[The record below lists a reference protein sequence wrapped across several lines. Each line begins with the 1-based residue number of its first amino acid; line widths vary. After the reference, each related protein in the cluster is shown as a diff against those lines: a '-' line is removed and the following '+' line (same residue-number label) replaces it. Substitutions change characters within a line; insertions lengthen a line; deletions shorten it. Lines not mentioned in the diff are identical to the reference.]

1 MRISDHYKTG
11 ILREPRIALWRMGNK
26 LVGVALWCT
35 VGTYLLGGGLA
46 SLIAVRYP
54 ILAVIGL
61 SVGYVMLF
69 STIPYLMRY
78 VQGWSV
84 ATRSGSKLLGN
95 ERSSLP
101 RFVATTFTFPDPR
114 KDDDKK

>member
-1 MRISDHYKTG
+1 
-11 ILREPRIALWRMGNK
+11 MGNK

-35 VGTYLLGGGLA
+35 IGIYLLGGGLA
-46 SLIAVRYP
+46 SLIAVKYP

-69 STIPYLMRY
+69 STIPYLRRY

-84 ATRSGSKLLGN
+84 ATKTGAKLLGN
-95 ERSSLP
+95 ERFSLP
-101 RFVATTFTFPDPR
+101 RFVATTFMLPESKEDTNEEYYGSYPM
-114 KDDDKK
+114 

>member
-1 MRISDHYKTG
+1 
-11 ILREPRIALWRMGNK
+11 MGNK

-35 VGTYLLGGGLA
+35 IGTYLLGGGLA

-69 STIPYLMRY
+69 ATIPYVMHY
-78 VQGWSV
+78 VQDWTV
-84 ATRSGSKLLGN
+84 ATRSGSKVLGN

-114 KDDDKK
+114 KNDDKK